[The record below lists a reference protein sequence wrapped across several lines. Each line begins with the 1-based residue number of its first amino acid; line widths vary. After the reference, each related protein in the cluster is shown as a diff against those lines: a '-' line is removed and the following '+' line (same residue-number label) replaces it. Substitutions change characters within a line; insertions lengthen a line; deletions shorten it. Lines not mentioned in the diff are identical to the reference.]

1 MYNDRNDGGGYGG
14 GNQGGGYQGG
24 GQGGG
29 GYRGGGGGGGYSSA
43 PRQMFS
49 GNWTCGTCGAPI
61 TELPFEPDP
70 SRLGT
75 LKCRDCHK
83 KSRDERGG
91 GGFRG
96 GNGGQGGGGYRR
108 F

>member
-1 MYNDRNDGGGYGG
+1 MYNDQGGGGGYKGGGGGGYGG
-14 GNQGGGYQGG
+14 GQQ
-24 GQGGG
+24 
-29 GYRGGGGGGGYSSA
+29 A
-43 PRQMFS
+43 PRQMFT
-49 GNWTCGTCGAPI
+49 GAWTCGTCGGAI

-75 LKCRDCHK
+75 LKCRDCHR

-91 GGFRG
+91 GGGNFRG
-96 GNGGQGGGGYRR
+96 GNGGGGGGYNR

>member
-1 MYNDRNDGGGYGG
+1 MYNDRNSAGG
-14 GNQGGGYQGG
+14 QGGGGSRGGFGG

-29 GYRGGGGGGGYSSA
+29 YGASA
-43 PRQMFS
+43 PRQMFT
-49 GNWTCGTCGAPI
+49 GNWTCGTCGGAI

-83 KSRDERGG
+83 KSRQDRPD
-91 GGFRG
+91 FRSG
-96 GNGGQGGGGYRR
+96 GGQGGGGYNR